1 MNFYEFN
8 NYQYYALILAEN
20 EYIAKIAYMEEVAS
34 IYEDGS
40 TKPDIIPYSEALD
53 KYKKEN
59 IDDSRDEFEKVN
71 DFNNQINY
79 FNITIKKSKNP
90 YLIIIK

>member
-20 EYIAKIAYMEEVAS
+20 EYVAKIAYMEEIAS

-40 TKPDIIPYSEALD
+40 TIPDTITYSEALNR
-53 KYKKEN
+53 YKEEN
-59 IDDSRDEFEKVN
+59 IDDCKDEFEKIN
-71 DFNNQINY
+71 DFNNKINN
-79 FNITIKKSKNP
+79 FNTVIKKSKSP
-90 YLIIIK
+90 YVIIIK